1 MWNNNY
7 SNNNFNNYQSM
18 DVGGGSNFG
27 GGISGGGGGFIQDQ
41 PRGTSGS
48 GTPISGS
55 QDKKNTNRTHSLIPV
70 TVAQLLKA
78 TEDQGD
84 TYQISGREVY
94 QITFVGVIRSVTESA
109 AYTQYAVDDMT
120 ESPISVRRWVDSEE
134 TANDRNR
141 KSDCRE
147 DTYVRVVGHLR
158 ALQGVRYVMAI
169 NIQPIED
176 CNEITYHILEVIHS
190 HLLQTKGPAIP
201 TTEHK
206 NTSNVIQTDFAG
218 GNEIK
223 SLSGLQQ
230 QVYSCISASNADQG
244 HSIREISQRLRGIS
258 ENEIRNATEFL
269 SKEGHI
275 YSTIDDDHFKST
287 YSS

>member
-1 MWNNNY
+1 
-7 SNNNFNNYQSM
+7 
-18 DVGGGSNFG
+18 
-27 GGISGGGGGFIQDQ
+27 
-41 PRGTSGS
+41 
-48 GTPISGS
+48 
-55 QDKKNTNRTHSLIPV
+55 LIPV

-120 ESPISVRRWVDSEE
+120 KSPISVRRWVDSEVSCNMYS
-134 TANDRNR
+134 TLAD
-141 KSDCRE
+141 

-190 HLLQTKGPAIP
+190 HLLQTKGPAIVRIFI
-201 TTEHK
+201 TTA
-206 NTSNVIQTDFAG
+206 N
-218 GNEIK
+218 
-223 SLSGLQQ
+223 
-230 QVYSCISASNADQG
+230 
-244 HSIREISQRLRGIS
+244 
-258 ENEIRNATEFL
+258 
-269 SKEGHI
+269 
-275 YSTIDDDHFKST
+275 
-287 YSS
+287 